1 VRGAPFCMYSPKV
14 RLCMRR
20 LLPPI
25 LSVELSDPSQTPLSG
40 FRVSPRT
47 RAMTGELACWYLRLI
62 PVTSDSSDASSLK
75 IGSLDMLLS
84 YSHPACRLR
93 DGKADG
99 GSGGELGGSL
109 KTSSGRTGGDEGI
122 NMVGNNLVQ
131 LPRENKRRDRSRVAV
146 AEDACLSTPH
156 FFDQQRHL
164 SLSHPHVPSG
174 TELSIH
180 MYIRVRRGRMK
191 RSSLRKPLQLTT
203 AAVFIGCYGIIPS
216 SDSVLCVRVL
226 VVPSLTTPPLPPFS
240 TCPIRVKLPY
250 PRLFASATMY
260 SYSS

>member
-1 VRGAPFCMYSPKV
+1 MYSPKV
-14 RLCMRR
+14 RLCIRR
-20 LLPPI
+20 LLLPM
-25 LSVELSDPSQTPLSG
+25 LSVELSDPSHTPLSG
-40 FRVSPRT
+40 FRVSPLT
-47 RAMTGELACWYLRLI
+47 RAMTGELACWYQGPRTNRLRLI

-93 DGKADG
+93 DGKAEG

-156 FFDQQRHL
+156 FFAAASLLHYLTLTCRVAL
-164 SLSHPHVPSG
+164 S
-174 TELSIH
+174 
-180 MYIRVRRGRMK
+180 
-191 RSSLRKPLQLTT
+191 
-203 AAVFIGCYGIIPS
+203 
-216 SDSVLCVRVL
+216 
-226 VVPSLTTPPLPPFS
+226 
-240 TCPIRVKLPY
+240 
-250 PRLFASATMY
+250 
-260 SYSS
+260 